1 MSAEVALLDYA
12 FPFLLIG
19 LFSKGCVRKG
29 CEPKRDWGLRDG
41 SGNWYFHSL
50 LESHHG
56 RIDDTRLRQHPDSS
70 AAICQSFK
78 RNELT
83 PPPPCFCSLFCLL
96 SIETCYLILASTGI
110 SFRRG
115 TYQFNTTA
123 LSNMNRHRQTKLADH
138 RICAS

>member
-83 PPPPCFCSLFCLL
+83 PPPLVFVLCSVYFLSRLVILFWRVQALVSVVAHTN
-96 SIETCYLILASTGI
+96 SIP
-110 SFRRG
+110 RP
-115 TYQFNTTA
+115 
-123 LSNMNRHRQTKLADH
+123 
-138 RICAS
+138 